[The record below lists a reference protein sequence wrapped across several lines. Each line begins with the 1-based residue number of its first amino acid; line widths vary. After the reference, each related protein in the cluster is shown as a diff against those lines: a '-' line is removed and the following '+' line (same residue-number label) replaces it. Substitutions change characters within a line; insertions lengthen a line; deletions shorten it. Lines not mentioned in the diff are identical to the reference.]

1 MSVRVNVCLCV
12 YVRISLNFAPH
23 LFWITEH
30 PFPLFD
36 SSASCNLFCNRSLQL
51 RQQNGNTHPS
61 THQLRSLLMHAT
73 SASESNKKIFMAVAI
88 SLVNMAAA
96 FQYRSG
102 GGCSTQVYGPWTPG
116 FINTGVVWRR
126 CLDLWQRWNNLWIP
140 ARVTREWNEY
150 DIARWEGVGNMRCW
164 RKKNITWPF
173 AYPFLFSFPYFPQ
186 SFYLLNHSS
195 VYSSTCLLSLSIY
208 LLLICL
214 HISIDCFSIHHTT
227 QHEIEHLI
235 KIFIIIFIFYLLHV
249 YS

>member
-1 MSVRVNVCLCV
+1 MSVCVSVWVCV
-12 YVRISLNFAPH
+12 YVRISLNFPHH
-23 LFWITEH
+23 LFWIREH

-73 SASESNKKIFMAVAI
+73 SASESNKKNFMAVAI

-102 GGCSTQVYGPWTPG
+102 GGCSTQVYGLWTPG

-126 CLDLWQRWNNLWIP
+126 CLDFATKWQRWNNLWIP
-140 ARVTREWNEY
+140 ARVTREWDKY

-195 VYSSTCLLSLSIY
+195 VYSSTLFTFFVYVSIY
-208 LLLICL
+208 L
-214 HISIDCFSIHHTT
+214 S
-227 QHEIEHLI
+227 
-235 KIFIIIFIFYLLHV
+235 V
-249 YS
+249 YMFP